1 MLHAN
6 RDQLLNEKCKLHPE
20 AKYDLVCMEP
30 TCIERMTCFICRV
43 CRSKHPPAHFPN
55 VVPYHSV
62 FSFEILPEI
71 EQCMNKQ
78 ESKLAKLVQSEPT
91 LIASLEGTFTDI
103 FQHFTQKMDHVKY
116 SIYLKLIENVFPS
129 NHPERISWKRCLEEM
144 TKCADNLY
152 QSGLSNQSIVKEWL
166 NRYAQVNQYIT
177 EINEKVKDMP
187 ASDIEIAVNEKVTK
201 DFKTQL
207 DTLGDTFIE
216 NFISLSKGTS
226 KTPRAMSTSVKNLKD
241 SGFSIDD
248 ADANARNRTVSM
260 WFHPARTETPQ
271 NVDVK
276 CLLDLED
283 AVKKQ
288 CKDITM
294 MLERTR
300 REDEIKMFNFLA
312 KYNGLAS
319 LHIKFDKGRIIDDT
333 FSQILPTMKALTSL
347 QNLKLDLSKSSK
359 GKVTDEGIRLLSE
372 GFGQLLKLQSLIL
385 DFSETQV
392 QDLGII
398 HIAVEAEKLKE
409 LRTLSLDFHGRFDN
423 LFDLMN
429 STSLEGPK
437 ALSKTIKELKH
448 LVNLSLIFSGFSCKI
463 NDELLKEMTNEIKK
477 SQNWESLTLHF
488 HENILSDDGIRNLAG
503 TVKGMKLLS
512 TLNLGFFWGNGKI
525 SDEGVKDLALT
536 FQTLASLSSLTLAF
550 NWVSNPLTDKSLE
563 YIVSSLKQNAMLES
577 LTIEMSGGRDKI
589 TNDTLKVMFSH
600 ITHLKNL
607 KKISLI
613 FSRYKI
619 NPNKDL
625 VTIVANA
632 LAPLA
637 DLQSLSLEFTGV
649 KTNPKDFDNQLKDK
663 LKKCAVIIKSQA

>member
-1 MLHAN
+1 
-6 RDQLLNEKCKLHPE
+6 
-20 AKYDLVCMEP
+20 
-30 TCIERMTCFICRV
+30 V

-78 ESKLAKLVQSEPT
+78 ESKLAKLFQSEPT
-91 LIASLEGTFTDI
+91 LTASLEGTFTDI
-103 FQHFTQKMDHVKY
+103 FKHFTQKMDHVKY

-129 NHPERISWKRCLEEM
+129 NHPERIYWKRCLEEM
-144 TKCADNLY
+144 SKCAENLY
-152 QSGLSNQSIVKEWL
+152 QSGLSNQSIVKEFL
-166 NRYAQVNQYIT
+166 TRYAAVNQVIT
-177 EINEKVKDMP
+177 EINEKIKDMP

-201 DFKTQL
+201 DFKAQL
-207 DTLGDTFIE
+207 DTLGNTFIE
-216 NFISLSKGTS
+216 NFISLSKGS
-226 KTPRAMSTSVKNLKD
+226 LKTPRTMSTSVKSLKD

-248 ADANARNRTVSM
+248 VDTAFRDRSVSM
-260 WFHPARTETPQ
+260 WFHAARTDTPQ
-271 NVDVK
+271 NVEVN
-276 CLLDLED
+276 CLSSLED

-294 MLERTR
+294 MLERTQKA
-300 REDEIKMFNFLA
+300 EEIKMFNFLA
-312 KYNGLAS
+312 KYNNLAS
-319 LHIKFDKGRIIDDT
+319 LHIKFDKGRINDET
-333 FSQILPTMKALTSL
+333 FSQILPSMKALTSL
-347 QNLKLDLSKSSK
+347 QNLKLDLSKSSR

-372 GFGQLLKLQSLIL
+372 GFGQLHKLQSLIL

-463 NDELLKEMTNEIKK
+463 NDDLLNDMTNEIKK

-488 HENILSDDGIRNLAG
+488 HENILSDEGIKNLAT
-503 TVKGMKLLS
+503 TVRGMKLLS

-525 SDEGVKDLALT
+525 SDEGVKELACT
-536 FQTLASLSSLTLAF
+536 FKTLESLSSLSLAF

-563 YIVSSLKQNAMLES
+563 HIVSSLKQNTMLES
-577 LTIEMSGGRDKI
+577 LTIEMSGGKDKI

-600 ITHLKNL
+600 ISQLKTL

-613 FSRYKI
+613 FSKYKI

-625 VTIVANA
+625 ALIFANA
-632 LAPLA
+632 LTPLV
-637 DLQSLSLEFTGV
+637 DLQSLSLEFSGV
-649 KTNPKDFDNQLKDK
+649 KTSPKDFDNQLKDK
-663 LKKCAVIIKSQA
+663 LKKCVVIIKSQA